1 MGIPA
6 VQDISAAAAL
16 DARLSGIE
24 KRLDAA
30 LERLARITVLERR
43 LEESI
48 PFLATRSDRLVGSQS
63 IYLGDHTAVTF
74 LRNGLRILVDT
85 RSLDVGIHLLT
96 LGEWEQTD
104 MAVFASLLQPGNRV
118 LDIGANHGVYA
129 LHAALAV
136 GTRGQVHA
144 FEPNPRLAWLADF
157 SLKLNGFGDYATMH
171 QMGVSDAPGDGR
183 LFFSD
188 ALSGSG
194 AILQAGVS
202 PQDHEV
208 NCRLEALDNIFP
220 DPGFT
225 VDVIKMDIEGF
236 EGLALRGMRR
246 LLARSP
252 QVKIMMEYAPEWIAR
267 AGYAPEVIF
276 EVLEALGLKIWI
288 IGDAG
293 RLKATAP
300 QGLLASAKPIQNIL
314 LARELP
320 RAFL

>member
-1 MGIPA
+1 MPETLA
-6 VQDISAAAAL
+6 DKAL
-16 DARLSGIE
+16 SDRLTAIE

-30 LERLARITVLERR
+30 LEALSRVSVIERR
-43 LEESI
+43 LEEAI
-48 PFLATRSDRLVGSQS
+48 PYFATRSDRLVGSQS

-74 LRNGLRILVDT
+74 LRNGLRMLVDT

-96 LGEWEQTD
+96 LGEWEQAD
-104 MAVFASLLQPGNRV
+104 MALFAALIQPGDRA
-118 LDIGANHGVYA
+118 LDIGANLGVYA

-136 GTRGQVHA
+136 GPRGEVHA

-157 SLKLNGFGDYATMH
+157 SLKINGFGDYARLH
-171 QMGVSDAPGDGR
+171 QMGVSDTSGMAQ

-194 AILQAGVS
+194 AILRERTS
-202 PQDHEV
+202 PDDKEV
-208 NCRLEALDNIFP
+208 TCRLEALDALFP

-225 VDVIKMDIEGF
+225 VDVIKMDIEGH
-236 EGLALRGMRR
+236 EGFALRGMRQ

-276 EVLEALGLKIWI
+276 DVLDEIGLKIWTI
-288 IGDAG
+288 SDAG
-293 RLKATAP
+293 RL
-300 QGLLASAKPIQNIL
+300 QASSRQALMSTRKSIQNVL
-314 LARELP
+314 LARALP
-320 RAFL
+320 QAFL

>member
-1 MGIPA
+1 MGVPA
-6 VQDISAAAAL
+6 VQGISAAEAL

-30 LERLARITVLERR
+30 LERLSRVTVLERR
-43 LEESI
+43 LEEAI
-48 PFLATRSDRLVGSQS
+48 PYFATRSERLVGSQS
-63 IYLGDHTAVTF
+63 IYLGEHTAVTF
-74 LRNGLRILVDT
+74 LRNGLRMLVDT

-104 MAVFASLLQPGNRV
+104 MAIFARLLQPGDKV

-136 GTRGQVHA
+136 GPRGQVHA

-157 SLKLNGFGDYATMH
+157 SLKINGFGDYATLH
-171 QMGVSDAPGDGR
+171 QIGASDASGIGR

-194 AILQAGVS
+194 AILPARLS
-202 PQDHEV
+202 PNDHEV
-208 NCRLEALDNIFP
+208 TCRLEALDNVFP
-220 DPGFT
+220 DPSFT

-236 EGLALRGMRR
+236 EGLALRGMRQ

-252 QVKIMMEYAPEWIAR
+252 QVKMMMEYAPEWIAR

-276 EVLEALGLKIWI
+276 EELEALGLKIWI
-288 IGDAG
+288 MSDAG
-293 RLKATAP
+293 RLQAITP
-300 QGLLASAKPIQNIL
+300 QALRASGKPIQNIL
-314 LARELP
+314 LAREVP